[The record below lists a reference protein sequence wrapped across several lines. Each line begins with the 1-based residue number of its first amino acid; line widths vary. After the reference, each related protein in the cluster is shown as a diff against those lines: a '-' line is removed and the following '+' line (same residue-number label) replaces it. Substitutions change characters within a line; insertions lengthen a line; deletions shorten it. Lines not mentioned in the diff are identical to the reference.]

1 MGISR
6 YLYIIWDPGPVTW
19 YLEPIGFDM
28 VKRDPPFGTREF
40 GTGYLR
46 PNIWDGIFG
55 TLQFGTRDPVPRV
68 PLSAYAPISNG
79 TKLVVTTKPLLFTIL
94 WAIH

>member
-6 YLYIIWDPGPVTW
+6 YLYIIWDPGPGTW
-19 YLEPIGFDM
+19 YLELIGFDM

-40 GTGYLR
+40 GTGYLG

-68 PLSAYAPISNG
+68 PLSAYAPSFVRYRTELGNIILKPNG
-79 TKLVVTTKPLLFTIL
+79 SG
-94 WAIH
+94 